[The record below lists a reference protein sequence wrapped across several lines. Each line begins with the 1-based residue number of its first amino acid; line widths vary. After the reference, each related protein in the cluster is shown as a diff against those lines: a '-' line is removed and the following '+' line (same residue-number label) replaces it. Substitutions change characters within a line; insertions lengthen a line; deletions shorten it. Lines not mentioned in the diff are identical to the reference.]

1 MTPFSRALGS
11 ASLPLRPRKIELSL
25 ENRCFLIN
33 GRSFVT
39 DERAFD
45 VKRGAVEV
53 WRVSNP
59 ALGMLHPMGPHG
71 FSFQAL
77 ERLSSPAQVPLL

>member
-1 MTPFSRALGS
+1 MRQRKVALS
-11 ASLPLRPRKIELSL
+11 V
-25 ENRCFLIN
+25 ENMRFLIN

-45 VKRGAVEV
+45 VKRGVVEV
-53 WRVSNP
+53 WRISNP
-59 ALGMLHPMGPHG
+59 ALGMLHSMGPHG

-77 ERLSSPAQVPLL
+77 ERLSSPAQVSRS

>member
-1 MTPFSRALGS
+1 MTPFCRALGP
-11 ASLPLRPRKIELSL
+11 ASLPLRQSKMKLSL
-25 ENRCFLIN
+25 ENLCFLIN

-53 WRVSNP
+53 WRISNP
-59 ALGMLHPMGPHG
+59 ALGMPHPMGPHG

-77 ERLSSPAQVPLL
+77 ERLSSPAQVSRL